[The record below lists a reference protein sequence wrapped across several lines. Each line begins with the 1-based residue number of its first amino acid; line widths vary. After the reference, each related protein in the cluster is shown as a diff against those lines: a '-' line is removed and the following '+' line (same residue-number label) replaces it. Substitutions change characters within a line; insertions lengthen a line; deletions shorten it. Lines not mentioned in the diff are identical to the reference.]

1 MADEDET
8 EEPEPQQGAYPTFR
22 PTFYGVR
29 FGSPGNLAPPRFEAP
44 RSPLLPI
51 ALSVIGVVLLVVLA
65 VIALVVIA

>member
-1 MADEDET
+1 MAPEDET
-8 EEPEPQQGAYPTFR
+8 EEPEGEQGAYPTFR

-51 ALSVIGVVLLVVLA
+51 ALSVIGVVLLVL
-65 VIALVVIA
+65 LVVIGLVVLS